1 MKMKKKRAIFV
12 KKNLN
17 INMLKIE
24 SIIKLG
30 TIAIAQVNIEVLH
43 MTYVV

>member
-17 INMLKIE
+17 INMLKII
-24 SIIKLG
+24 IIKLG